1 MVFGVS
7 FVNLDFEENQK
18 KSVITS
24 VEQVWQMIYSIP
36 STILKPPLNSSLY
49 LNNDLFLFFKY
60 ICDFRDVTCTFRD
73 KTQNSSRISAKL
85 SQKCVTRNFRE

>member
-24 VEQVWQMIYSIP
+24 VEQVWYMIYSIP
-36 STILKPPLNSSLY
+36 STILKPH
-49 LNNDLFLFFKY
+49 
-60 ICDFRDVTCTFRD
+60 
-73 KTQNSSRISAKL
+73 
-85 SQKCVTRNFRE
+85 